1 MADKYQLSHSAEEI
15 DERLSRAGNS
25 VLFTEQT
32 LTEEQKAQARANI
45 GIVLEEEEV
54 VTKEV
59 TYTFDGDI
67 ESDVHTWV
75 RVYDTKFFVKVA
87 DLPDGEINLVGG
99 TVSVVV
105 PTNVWSNFNFE
116 ITEEMLNESVN
127 MYDSEIKAKVSG
139 FTQIFYQRTGMGDK
153 NPMTMVAICTKAGQY
168 NVVFS
173 DWAATATFSET
184 GVYFMTDIPSGG
196 QKYVGA
202 LACTVT
208 SGSGESEETVESPA
222 EYDGNEIQVFTRGL
236 CIGDSITEGVINHSG
251 GQASIKK
258 YSYPSV
264 LKRITGIDI
273 VNAGIS
279 GSTSQTWYEASMDS
293 EPHWGRWVNDQWVW
307 DIDPEVG
314 ESDVVSTELDYS
326 GYDFAVIHLGIND
339 IFNMGDATIAETVSA
354 FETNIYNI
362 INKVQTAN
370 TGIKVFLCTI
380 IPSYAVPGNTDYAA
394 INEKIRE
401 IANATDDVF
410 LIDLNAYSACVDGS
424 PYSYMHLTAIGYNKM
439 ATEIKSLISY
449 TIKNDLEKFKEV
461 QFIGTDYKISAN

>member
-1 MADKYQLSHSAEEI
+1 MAYTKQNFEDGQTLYAEQLNKMEDEI
-15 DERLSRAGNS
+15 ERLS
-25 VLFTEQT
+25 
-32 LTEEQKAQARANI
+32 KQA
-45 GIVLEEEEV
+45 EPDEEV
-54 VTKEV
+54 VTEDV
-59 TYTFDGDI
+59 EYTFDGDI
-67 ESDVHTWV
+67 ESDAHTWV
-75 RVYDTKFFVKVA
+75 NIYDTKVFVKVA

-99 TVSVVV
+99 TVRVIV
-105 PTNVWSNFNFE
+105 PSNSWANFNFE

-127 MYDSEIKAKVSG
+127 MYDWEIKSKVNG
-139 FTQIFYQRTGMGDK
+139 FTQIFYRREAMGDS
-153 NPMTMVAICTKAGQY
+153 NPMTMVAICTKSGDY
-168 NVVFS
+168 DVVLNN
-173 DWAATATFSET
+173 WAATATFPAP
-184 GVYFMTDIPSGG
+184 GVYFMTDIPTGG

-222 EYDGNEIQVFTRGL
+222 EYAGNEIQVFTRGL

-293 EPHWGRWVNDQWVW
+293 EPHWGRWVNDEWVW

-314 ESDVVSTELDYS
+314 ESDKVSTELDYS

-339 IFNMGDATIAETVSA
+339 IFNMGDATIADTVSA

-362 INKVQTAN
+362 INKVKTAS

-401 IANATDDVF
+401 IANATEDVF
-410 LIDLNAYSACVDGS
+410 LIDLNMYSACVEGS
-424 PYSYMHLTAIGYNKM
+424 PYSHLHLTALGYHKM

-449 TIKNDLEKFKEV
+449 TIKENLEKFKWI
-461 QFIGTDYKISAN
+461 QFIGTDYTA